1 MRYATKTTAECEAI
15 LGPRGQFFTNKDNRW
30 TVRNWLT
37 AQGFKSDFVN
47 RLTYAELSGAYN
59 DVTGGKIEYLR
70 CQANAGLLPVQPQ
83 VIAAYPTQ
91 DEKDAAIAAHQDAQ
105 RRAMQDDNAA
115 KAKVNGVVA
124 GIPLP
129 TQPSVSQVAEMLTR
143 LLAQQTPTLDVDA
156 VRQIVKDEVQ
166 GLKPRPVEVKLNGAA
181 GVVIEERVHPVFDR
195 VTKLVSQGLNV
206 LLVGPAGCGKSHL
219 CEQIARAFKA
229 DYGAIHG
236 TAGASESALTGWLLP
251 SDGGKFEYV
260 PARFVELYEKGESL
274 FCFDE
279 LDAFDPNMLL
289 VVNGATANGHLHI
302 AHRREMP
309 STKRGTNVRLMA
321 TANTYGTG
329 ANPMYS
335 GRAAL
340 DGATLDR
347 WVMVPVDYD
356 KDLESDIGRAG
367 GLSAAEMADLWSLRD
382 KVRAAGLRRTISTRA
397 FQKASAMLAAGDT
410 WLTVKE
416 TLVQGWS
423 KDERAKVGLAVP
435 S

>member
-1 MRYATKTTAECEAI
+1 MRIATKTAAQCEAE
-15 LGPRGQFFTNKDNRW
+15 LGPRGSFYTTKDNRW
-30 TVRNWLT
+30 TVRQWLT
-37 AQGFKSDFVN
+37 AQGFQSHFVN
-47 RLTYAELSGAYN
+47 RLTYRELSNAYN
-59 DVTGGKIEYLR
+59 DVSGVVVAELR
-70 CQANAGLLPVQPQ
+70 AQAAAELVPVQPQ
-83 VIAAYPTQ
+83 PQVIEAEP
-91 DEKDAAIAAHQDAQ
+91 
-105 RRAMQDDNAA
+105 
-115 KAKVNGVVA
+115 VVA
-124 GIPLP
+124 RPLP
-129 TQPSVSQVAEMLTR
+129 AGLPLHQHIETKPQPVKANGKDVDVNTVAEMLTR
-143 LLAQQTPTLDVDA
+143 LLGQQNATLDVDA

-166 GLKPRPVEVKLNGAA
+166 GLKPRPVEIKVNGAA

-195 VTKLVSQGLNV
+195 VTKLVAQGLNV

-236 TAGASESALTGWLLP
+236 TAGASKSALTGWLLP

-260 PARFVELYEKGESL
+260 PARFVELYEKGKSL

-309 STKRGTNVRLMA
+309 STKRGPNVRLMA

-367 GLSAAEMADLWSLRD
+367 GLSSGEMAELWALRT
-382 KVRAAGLRRTISTRA
+382 KVRDASLRRTISTRA
-397 FQKASAMLAAGDT
+397 FQKAAAMKAAGNSWNT
-410 WLTVKE
+410 IKA
-416 TLVQGWS
+416 TLVEGWS
-423 KDERAKVGLAVP
+423 KDEKAKAGVAL
-435 S
+435 

>member
-1 MRYATKTTAECEAI
+1 MRYATKTTAECEAA
-15 LGPRGQFFTNKDNRW
+15 LGPRGHFHTTKDNRW

-37 AQGFKSDFVN
+37 AQGLKSHFVN
-47 RLTYAELSGAYN
+47 RLTYRELNDAYN
-59 DVTGGKIEYLR
+59 DVTNVNVNVLR
-70 CQANAGLLPVQPQ
+70 TQENAGLVAVQPQ
-83 VIAAYPTQ
+83 PLQQPLHQHIPDIEAEVPVLPIVTPVKTNGQLPQVMPQ
-91 DEKDAAIAAHQDAQ
+91 DVE
-105 RRAMQDDNAA
+105 
-115 KAKVNGVVA
+115 
-124 GIPLP
+124 
-129 TQPSVSQVAEMLTR
+129 QVAHMLAR
-143 LLAQQTPTLDVDA
+143 LFAQQKAPTLDVDA

-166 GLKPRPVEVKLNGAA
+166 GLKPRPVEIKVNGAA

-195 VTKLVSQGLNV
+195 VTKLVAQGLNV

-279 LDAFDPNMLL
+279 MDAFDPNMLL

-309 STKRGTNVRLMA
+309 STKRGPNVRLMA

-367 GLSAAEMADLWSLRD
+367 GLTSGEMAELWALRT
-382 KVRAAGLRRTISTRA
+382 KVRDASLRRTISTRA
-397 FQKASAMLAAGDT
+397 FQKAAAMKAAGDSWNT
-410 WLTVKE
+410 IKA
-416 TLVQGWS
+416 TLIEGWS
-423 KDERAKVGLAVP
+423 KDEKAKAGVAL
-435 S
+435 